1 MCGGVKPIKLFSNH
15 GFFISFSTN
24 KSWGY
29 FTSTVE
35 DNEGIG
41 RSHFEQPNAIMGKM
55 KQIYPIILQR
65 VKQRAVDSDN
75 EKENLDLSEVEY
87 PS

>member
-1 MCGGVKPIKLFSNH
+1 
-15 GFFISFSTN
+15 
-24 KSWGY
+24 
-29 FTSTVE
+29 
-35 DNEGIG
+35 
-41 RSHFEQPNAIMGKM
+41 MGKM